1 MPAIAGRNIVVKRN
15 GVVVAG
21 VRVKGISIAGSPIDV
36 TTDDDDGVRKLL
48 DAAGQVDI
56 SINVSGILVND
67 TLRDEAL
74 AADDRV
80 APMVFEFGGGSP
92 SDGYTG
98 DFFME
103 GYSEGGEH
111 QGAGTFEAT
120 FQSAG
125 AVTRMAG

>member
-1 MPAIAGRNIVVKRN
+1 MPAIAGRNIIVKRN
-15 GVVVAG
+15 GIAVAG

-36 TTDDDDGVRKLL
+36 TTDDDAGVRKLL
-48 DAAGQVDI
+48 DAAGQVDVA
-56 SINVSGILVND
+56 INVSGILVND

-74 AADDRV
+74 EADDRV
-80 APMVFEFGGGSP
+80 APMTFEVGSGSP
-92 SDGYTG
+92 TDGYAG

-103 GYSEGGEH
+103 GYNEGGEH

-125 AVTRMAG
+125 AVSRLPG

>member
-1 MPAIAGRNIVVKRN
+1 MAAVAGRNIIVKRN

-36 TTDDDDGVRKLL
+36 TNDDDDGVRKLL
-48 DAAGQVDI
+48 DNAGQLDV

-74 AADDRV
+74 NADDRV
-80 APMVFEFGGGSP
+80 ATMDFEIGTGSP
-92 SDGYTG
+92 TDGYTG

-103 GYSEGGEH
+103 GYSEGGEY

-125 AVTRMAG
+125 AVTRLAG